1 MGGNAFASQ
10 SLSTPRMPPK
20 VYFQVKEQILT
31 ILRQHYKYAGVPV
44 ERPAKVDHGDIDV
57 LVAEPT
63 SGRLLT
69 AEDLSLALDAQHH
82 LKPKGSPTTHFALC
96 WPDITLLDQAS
107 STSTLATSSSQFAV
121 DTSQTQKYIQLD
133 LHVLPDQHAWSWLLF
148 NQAYGDLWPIFGS
161 TLRRYGLTLNDQA
174 FWVNIPELGDEGSS
188 KKLRRVKITDNSSE
202 VSKYLELDESKYW
215 SGFESWTALCEYAAS
230 VKFHNPARGK
240 PKNQIPSKEVEEAR
254 DKMSGS
260 MADKQEVEDCAY
272 DITEA
277 LRTTPGAFP
286 LSPTTSPRLDE
297 TSGRSTP
304 LSSSSNDN
312 DKTDIKNVDPSLKSD
327 DRRHVKKRPLYAYFV
342 DTYLPSHTNDSAG
355 SGARMSRA
363 EVVEDLKSFFGTEFE
378 ERYDKQASH
387 AIRVTLGDRLW
398 AEMREYVQAQGV
410 SGRELGFAMKGL
422 KRGCGA
428 LPDKAHILAHESAT
442 VLAGR
447 EAWTRG
453 DLEKVKVWS
462 IQNWHEMAER
472 ERGMEKGMEELSLN

>member
-10 SLSTPRMPPK
+10 SLSTPRMSPK
-20 VYFQVKEQILT
+20 VYFQVKEQVLT

-44 ERPAKVDHGDIDV
+44 ERPAKIDHGDIDV
-57 LVAEPT
+57 LVAEPS
-63 SGRLLT
+63 SGRLLA
-69 AEDLSLALDAQHH
+69 AEDLSLALNAQHH
-82 LKPKGSPTTHFALC
+82 LTPKGSPTTHFALR
-96 WPDITLLDQAS
+96 WPDNISSDETSAAS
-107 STSTLATSSSQFAV
+107 I
-121 DTSQTQKYIQLD
+121 SQTQEYIQLD

-148 NQAYGDLWPIFGS
+148 NQAYGDLWPILGS

-202 VSKYLELDESKYW
+202 VLKYFELDESEYW

-260 MADKQEVEDCAY
+260 MADKQEVDEYAY

-277 LRTTPGAFP
+277 LRTMPGAFP
-286 LSPTTSPRLDE
+286 VSPTASSLLDE

-304 LSSSSNDN
+304 LSSSSTENNDT
-312 DKTDIKNVDPSLKSD
+312 DAKTDGPGLKSD
-327 DRRHVKKRPLYAYFV
+327 DRRRVRKRPLFAYFV
-342 DTYLPSHTNDSAG
+342 DTYLPSHTDDSVG
-355 SGARMSRA
+355 SGALMSRA
-363 EVVEDLKSFFGTEFE
+363 EVVEDLKTFFGADFQ
-378 ERYDKQASH
+378 ERYDIRASH
-387 AIRVTLGDRLW
+387 AIRVTLGDKLW

-428 LPDKAHILAHESAT
+428 LPDKVSQESSDETA
-442 VLAGR
+442 VVSAGR
-447 EAWTRG
+447 EAWSQA
-453 DLEKVKVWS
+453 DLGRVKKWCT
-462 IQNWHEMAER
+462 QNWQGMADR
-472 ERGMEKGMEELSLN
+472 ERGMEKGMEGLRLT